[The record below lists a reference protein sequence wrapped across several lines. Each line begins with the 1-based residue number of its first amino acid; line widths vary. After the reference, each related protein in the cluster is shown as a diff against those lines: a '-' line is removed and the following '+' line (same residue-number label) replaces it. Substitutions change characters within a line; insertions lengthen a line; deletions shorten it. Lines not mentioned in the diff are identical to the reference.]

1 MVAKSKEEGI
11 AIAFGSDAQKKVME
25 YIAANTGANFRYV
38 ATKGAAET
46 LPLILGGQVLAGFA
60 TGEHVQYLQ
69 TGDMKMIMSL
79 NNARH
84 DYAPGVETIL
94 EAGQDIFLDPI
105 IFLATTA
112 GLPNDAKEALQKA
125 FDDAMASDK
134 VKEIVRN
141 ASQSEAINIGPKELR
156 TQMDAGMA
164 SMKKLLGK

>member
-1 MVAKSKEEGI
+1 
-11 AIAFGSDAQKKVME
+11 
-25 YIAANTGANFRYV
+25 
-38 ATKGAAET
+38 
-46 LPLILGGQVLAGFA
+46 
-60 TGEHVQYLQ
+60 VQYLQ